1 MAWDTER
8 TRRQLLVAATA
19 EFAAHGPAGARI
31 DRIAETAGV
40 NKERIYSYFG
50 NKDALFEAVIVH
62 ELSEVFEEVPLE
74 GEGPQAI
81 GDYAAGLFDRIVRKP
96 EIGRLMAWEGLVRG
110 GDVPGRT
117 VREEHCRSKVGA
129 VQRALPG
136 VSKSDAGQLLL
147 TVVTLTDGWA
157 VFPQLAEMF
166 TADSFGDRRDAV
178 RRLAEREAA
187 AAVERAAS

>member
-8 TRRQLLVAATA
+8 TRRQLLTAATA

-81 GDYAAGLFDRIVRKP
+81 GEYAAGLFDRIVRKP

-110 GDVPGRT
+110 GDVPDRAI
-117 VREEHCRSKVGA
+117 REQHCRSKVAA

-136 VSKSDAGQLLL
+136 VSKADAGQLLL

-157 VFPQLAEMF
+157 VFPQLAQMF
-166 TADSFGDRRDAV
+166 TADRFGDRRDAV